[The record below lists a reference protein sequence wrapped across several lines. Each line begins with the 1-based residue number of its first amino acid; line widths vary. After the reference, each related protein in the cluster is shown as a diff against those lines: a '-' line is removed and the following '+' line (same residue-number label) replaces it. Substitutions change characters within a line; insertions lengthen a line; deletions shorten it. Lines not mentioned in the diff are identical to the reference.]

1 MVNPKPKLKLSL
13 LLPGLIAQGTLL
25 LGGCG
30 QKSALFLPKPAPQEV
45 VEDTENE
52 PKDSEDDER

>member
-1 MVNPKPKLKLSL
+1 MKLSL

-30 QKSALFLPKPAPQEV
+30 QKSALFLPEPAPQEV
-45 VEDTENE
+45 VEDTENG